1 MEHLA
6 IHLPHEA
13 KLGGPVQY
21 RWMYPFERFMYHLK
35 KKAKNKAKVE
45 GSIVEQYVNEEIS
58 DFSSYYFESHIETKS
73 RNTSRSDDGGLT
85 YNYSF
90 PDIPEIFVQGG
101 RGSGKS
107 VDVWLDSQ
115 DYKRAHSYVLLNCG
129 YLQRFERC
137 NWYDSTRDKGFRI
150 NKSGVIDVNRVRRY
164 GKYDPFILAS
174 QADQYEND
182 NTIVEADP
190 FIMVDSL
197 ADPQE
202 QFVILDDALDE
213 DLGSDTDN
221 VSQEEYDSTE
231 DEEDDTQEEYD
242 STEDEEDD
250 TS

>member
-73 RNTSRSDDGGLT
+73 RNTSRSDDGDT
-85 YNYSF
+85 TKRKIISS
-90 PDIPEIFVQGG
+90 DE
-101 RGSGKS
+101 
-107 VDVWLDSQ
+107 VDPSPL
-115 DYKRAHSYVLLNCG
+115 
-129 YLQRFERC
+129 
-137 NWYDSTRDKGFRI
+137 
-150 NKSGVIDVNRVRRY
+150 
-164 GKYDPFILAS
+164 
-174 QADQYEND
+174 QYEND